1 MLFWQFEKCSL
12 RITLQYREWIVHSA
26 FLEAL
31 ERLLFQR
38 FLKENSI
45 AIPDYFYDACID
57 PIASCAVITENV
69 SSLYSEY
76 QAFKE
81 EARNGALG
89 KTAEFWIQFYMDL
102 MECQRTAHLAVQENY
117 FDQWLLAWNFFLPMY
132 FALNKQNYARCA
144 SYYVGA
150 LQNIDI
156 LHPGLREML
165 DKSGVSLQAQD
176 LHPLRTATD
185 QRGEQTINPDTK
197 TAGGIKSFAND
208 SNAILK
214 WTLNR
219 SEGAKKKVKRFEM
232 AGMSFSNEVYKSLR
246 PSEILKSESYTTS
259 VFYHV
264 KQGIFKSIRCGT
276 TVDTSFLYNL
286 SSGTPIEE
294 EISEEILNNRIEG
307 EALFETFIT
316 DRILRKEILF
326 HDLIKKRKLILFKA
340 SSKKVSLTRSTV
352 VKTVEVN
359 REILGTLL
367 ALTAKTEKVINFEN
381 ALEYPLCSVP
391 LSLAC
396 PGGTPRKT
404 AKSKLLDVLRKRC
417 RLPLTHLREN
427 QPQKGS
433 VAAFIIDL
441 MANIRMITGIPETYE
456 DLTWVFINTIST
468 GYTRID
474 IVADTYPE
482 NSIKAAE
489 HCRRGSTFKRDYNSI
504 TPIKVPERFLWFLT
518 KWKE

>member
-1 MLFWQFEKCSL
+1 
-12 RITLQYREWIVHSA
+12 
-26 FLEAL
+26 
-31 ERLLFQR
+31 
-38 FLKENSI
+38 
-45 AIPDYFYDACID
+45 
-57 PIASCAVITENV
+57 
-69 SSLYSEY
+69 
-76 QAFKE
+76 
-81 EARNGALG
+81 
-89 KTAEFWIQFYMDL
+89 
-102 MECQRTAHLAVQENY
+102 
-117 FDQWLLAWNFFLPMY
+117 
-132 FALNKQNYARCA
+132 
-144 SYYVGA
+144 
-150 LQNIDI
+150 
-156 LHPGLREML
+156 ML
-165 DKSGVSLQAQD
+165 DKSGLSVQAQD
-176 LHPLRTATD
+176 RHPLRTATD
-185 QRGEQTINPDTK
+185 QRGEQTINRDAK

-219 SEGAKKKVKRFEM
+219 SEEAKNKAKLFEM
-232 AGMSFSNEVYKSLR
+232 AGMSLSNEVYKSLR

-259 VFYHV
+259 VFNMLSKEYLNP
-264 KQGIFKSIRCGT
+264 FDAEL
-276 TVDTSFLYNL
+276 DTSFLYNL

-294 EISEEILNNRIEG
+294 DISEEILNNRIEG

-316 DRILRKEILF
+316 DRMLKKEILF
-326 HDLIKKRKLILFKA
+326 HDPIKKTKLVLFKA

-359 REILGTLL
+359 RDILGTLL
-367 ALTAKTEKVINFEN
+367 ALTPRTEKVINFEN

-396 PGGTPRKT
+396 PDGTPRKT

-417 RLPLTHLREN
+417 RLPLTHPREN

-456 DLTWVFINTIST
+456 DLTWVFIKTIPT

-489 HCRRGSTFKRDYNSI
+489 HCRRGSSREIIILSPQSKIPRDFCGFLQNGKNKTRMIMLMREVLMKNQQKTLEMLDCKEIFFSTLNDCIKI
-504 TPIKVPERFLWFLT
+504 TENCT
-518 KWKE
+518 